1 MESCPAPENATTSQ
15 KTSSM
20 SKSTTA
26 QNLCAQQAA
35 KHLGVCGK
43 TLRRWHQLG
52 YITAT
57 RTPGNQRIYDINSI
71 RSSQDQKAASMETNV
86 AGRQPHVENNF
97 IYARVSSTKQ
107 QGDLERQI
115 QTLTQEYS
123 GFRVISDIGSG
134 INFKR
139 PGLQKLIKCCLDGN
153 VGSVVVAHRD
163 RLCRIA
169 FDFFEFLFRT
179 LGVKLVVHS
188 KNHGETPEQSEL
200 GEDLMAIVHV
210 FSARHYGK
218 RRYGKTKDQKCE
230 EGQNGSGTT
239 GNADGPPRKRGRPRK
254 SLGVGSDTGSSGTN
268 HDEKKTG

>member
-1 MESCPAPENATTSQ
+1 MESCSAPENATTLD

-20 SKSTTA
+20 SKSTLK
-26 QNLCAQQAA
+26 NLCAQQAS
-35 KHLGVCGK
+35 KHFGVCGK
-43 TLRRWHQLG
+43 TLRRWHELG
-52 YITAT
+52 YITAR

-71 RSSQDQKAASMETNV
+71 RRFQDQKEASTETNIL
-86 AGRQPHVENNF
+86 GRQPHVNHNF
-97 IYARVSSTKQ
+97 IYARVSSAKQ

-123 GFRVISDIGSG
+123 GFQVISDIGSG

-139 PGLQKLIKCCLDGN
+139 PGLQKLIKCCLDRN

-179 LGVKLVVHS
+179 LGVKLVVHG
-188 KNHGETPEQSEL
+188 KDNGETSEQSEL

-210 FSARHYGK
+210 FSARHYGN
-218 RRYGKTKDQKCE
+218 RRYGKTKDQKRK
-230 EGQNGSGTT
+230 EGQSGSGST
-239 GNADGPPRKRGRPRK
+239 GDANGPPRKRGRPRK
-254 SLGVGSDTGSSGTN
+254 SIGAGNDAGSSGPNVEENTS
-268 HDEKKTG
+268 